1 MNLKINIMTSNQ
13 FSIDQFKLTID
24 ALFLAQSSDQISAE
38 SSDELSTLICCIKD
52 DFISNQSRVLTPD
65 QVSDIYSW

>member
-1 MNLKINIMTSNQ
+1 MTINQDTINQ
-13 FSIDQFKLTID
+13 FKFTID
-24 ALFLAQSSDQISAE
+24 ALFIAQSSDQISDE
-38 SSDELSTLICCIKD
+38 SSDEISTLICCIKD